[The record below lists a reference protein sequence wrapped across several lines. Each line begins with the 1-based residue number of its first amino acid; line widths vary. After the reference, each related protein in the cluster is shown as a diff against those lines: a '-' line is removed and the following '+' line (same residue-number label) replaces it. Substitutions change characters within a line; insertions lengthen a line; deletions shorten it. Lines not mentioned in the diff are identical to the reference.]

1 MKNKNY
7 SVKGVVSPIFQFVFR
22 YLVEMSVKSSF
33 AGENAVVISIPID
46 NLTGVQ
52 AKWLKKVNI
61 KYLN

>member
-22 YLVEMSVKSSF
+22 YLVELSVKSSF

-52 AKWLKKVNI
+52 ANG
-61 KYLN
+61 